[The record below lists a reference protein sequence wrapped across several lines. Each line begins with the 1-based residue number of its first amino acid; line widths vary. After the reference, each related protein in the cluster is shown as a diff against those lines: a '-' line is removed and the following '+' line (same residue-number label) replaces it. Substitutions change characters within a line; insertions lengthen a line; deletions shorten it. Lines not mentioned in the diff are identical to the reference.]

1 LPHIVTGRVKSPKQ
15 LHFPQFQPFGRAAE
29 RAVKLMSILSKEPV
43 ETASLK
49 ESAGSKPG
57 AAAQPAAGALHSDAV
72 SLEVLLKVHGS
83 KVTEVARGVPGRSEP
98 FEEQT
103 SSMIVFPHGGVVRMS
118 TPLNVGQMLI
128 LTNLKTRQDAIC
140 RVVKVR
146 NYSNS
151 ASYVEVEFTHRQPGY
166 WGVYF
171 ESDTPEPPVD
181 SVSSGASTRETPAKM
196 PANSDSGFIHF
207 GSQEQVQPPASS
219 TSAVPP
225 PGKSSHPAPSPM
237 VPNTIGDISLLESK
251 VSQSPAPPRS
261 AGFGVHAAQPGPVA
275 SSDVSAPIENLPASN
290 GETASMHAA
299 ASESVD
305 SRPVFRSAGE
315 TLSSRLGGSELSAE
329 ESTGESKNWLL
340 IGACAAA
347 LCLAAGGGFLLL
359 HHKPASAPA
368 PAARSVAAQQPAPT
382 QAEAPSTSSSQV
394 TVTPAAPKPNVAPV
408 AREASPAPVVKATRE
423 APVVK
428 ESGESPSQPEP
439 AANPPQAAAP
449 KTSMP
454 SVFGTLNAHPVAPT
468 RSVSAAA
475 PNVDAGMAPPA
486 PANALLGITSP
497 TSPSSVPA
505 PAFNTNVPIPV
516 GGRIKEPELVNKVM
530 PQYPSLAREAHTQGD
545 VEVQIVIDKA
555 GNVTEAKSISGPA
568 VLRQAAVDAVRR
580 WKYQPT
586 ILDGQAIPVQMIVK
600 LRFQL

>member
-1 LPHIVTGRVKSPKQ
+1 
-15 LHFPQFQPFGRAAE
+15 
-29 RAVKLMSILSKEPV
+29 MSTLSKEPV

-57 AAAQPAAGALHSDAV
+57 APAQAAAGALHSDAV
-72 SLEVLLKVHGS
+72 SLEVALKVHGS
-83 KVTEVARGVPGRSEP
+83 KVTEVARGVPGQSEP

-118 TPLNVGQMLI
+118 TPLTVGQMLI

-171 ESDTPEPPVD
+171 ESDTPEPPVE
-181 SVSSGASTRETPAKM
+181 SVSSGAATTREAPAKM

-207 GSQEQVQPPASS
+207 GSQEQVQPSASS

-237 VPNTIGDISLLESK
+237 VPNTIGDISLLESR
-251 VSQSPAPPRS
+251 VSPSPAPPRS
-261 AGFGVHAAQPGPVA
+261 AGLGVHAAQPGPVA
-275 SSDVSAPIENLPASN
+275 SPDVSTPIENLPASKE
-290 GETASMHAA
+290 ETASTHAA
-299 ASESVD
+299 ASESLN

-315 TLSSRLGGSELSAE
+315 TLSSRLGGSEISAE
-329 ESTGESKNWLL
+329 ESAGGSKNWLL

-359 HHKPASAPA
+359 HHKPASAPT
-368 PAARSVAAQQPAPT
+368 PAARTVAAQPPAPV
-382 QAEAPSTSSSQV
+382 QAEAPPTSSSGV

-428 ESGESPSQPEP
+428 ESYPSGEAPSQAEP

-475 PNVDAGMAPPA
+475 PNVDGGMATPA

-497 TSPSSVPA
+497 TSPNSVPA

-545 VEVQIVIDKA
+545 VEIQIVIDKA

-586 ILDGQAIPVQMIVK
+586 ILDGQPIPVQMIVK

>member
-1 LPHIVTGRVKSPKQ
+1 
-15 LHFPQFQPFGRAAE
+15 
-29 RAVKLMSILSKEPV
+29 MSTLSKEAV

-57 AAAQPAAGALHSDAV
+57 APAQAAAGALHSDAV
-72 SLEVLLKVHGS
+72 SLEVALKVHGS
-83 KVTEVARGVPGRSEP
+83 KVTEVARGVPGQSEP

-171 ESDTPEPPVD
+171 ESDTAEPAVE
-181 SVSSGASTRETPAKM
+181 SVSPEAAAAREAPARM
-196 PANSDSGFIHF
+196 PPNSDSGFIHF
-207 GSQEQVQPPASS
+207 GSQEQVQPSASS

-225 PGKSSHPAPSPM
+225 PGKSSQPAPSPM
-237 VPNTIGDISLLESK
+237 VPTLGDIPLLESK
-251 VSQSPAPPRS
+251 VSPSPAPPRS
-261 AGFGVHAAQPGPVA
+261 AGFGVHAAQPGPA
-275 SSDVSAPIENLPASN
+275 TSPDVSKSIENLPASN
-290 GETASMHAA
+290 ETASTHAA
-299 ASESVD
+299 ASESVN
-305 SRPVFRSAGE
+305 SRPVFRFAGE
-315 TLSSRLGGSELSAE
+315 TLSSRLGGSEISAE
-329 ESTGESKNWLL
+329 ENAGESKNWLL

-359 HHKPASAPA
+359 HHKPASASA
-368 PAARSVAAQQPAPT
+368 PAARTVAAQPPAPV
-382 QAEAPSTSSSQV
+382 QAEAPPPSSSPV

-428 ESGESPSQPEP
+428 ESYANGESPSQPEP
-439 AANPPQAAAP
+439 EANPPQAAAP
-449 KTSMP
+449 KTSVP

-468 RSVSAAA
+468 RNVSAAA
-475 PNVDAGMAPPA
+475 PNVDAGMAPAA
-486 PANALLGITSP
+486 PGNALLGITSP
-497 TSPSSVPA
+497 TSPSSLPA

-516 GGRIKEPELVNKVM
+516 GGRIKEPELINKVM
-530 PQYPSLAREAHTQGD
+530 PQYPPLAREAHTQGD

-555 GNVTEAKSISGPA
+555 GNVSQAKALSGPA

-586 ILDGQAIPVQMIVK
+586 TLDGQAIPVQMIVK
-600 LRFQL
+600 LRFEL